1 MIFVLLGTHNPEVFR
16 RVTAPV
22 CIMRSRVLAATQ
34 EAFGRMIGA
43 QGPAV
48 ENLKRLLAQVD
59 APAAA

>member
-1 MIFVLLGTHNPEVFR
+1 
-16 RVTAPV
+16 
-22 CIMRSRVLAATQ
+22 LAATQ